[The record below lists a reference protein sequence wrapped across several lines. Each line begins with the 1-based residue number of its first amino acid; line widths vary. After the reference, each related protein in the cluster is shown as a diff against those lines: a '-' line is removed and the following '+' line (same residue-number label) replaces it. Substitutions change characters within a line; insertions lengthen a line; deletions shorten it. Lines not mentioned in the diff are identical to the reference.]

1 MLGCGDHEQRRLTDA
16 PLSAER
22 AGLAEGSA
30 AAAGGNWKLIGQT
43 AHGEPCARAT
53 APTATPSVTFPSTT
67 RAHAPTVGGRTAWQ
81 ASAIASSASVSRSRS
96 WNGRDPILKE
106 RIFGLGGAGA
116 QSRRGRQGILVVS
129 RRHADLLLTTLALS
143 LSTSQFP
150 YARLRQ
156 ENANRTRDR
165 PGIRASRRW
174 RVRRRSIL
182 ANHCGL
188 RQGGTG

>member
-1 MLGCGDHEQRRLTDA
+1 MRPSRLSVPGSRRDQPPLLGAIGSSLARPRMGNRARGLQRRRRRLALLSLRRRALTRL
-16 PLSAER
+16 PLE
-22 AGLAEGSA
+22 
-30 AAAGGNWKLIGQT
+30 
-43 AHGEPCARAT
+43 
-53 APTATPSVTFPSTT
+53 
-67 RAHAPTVGGRTAWQ
+67 GGRLGRPL
-81 ASAIASSASVSRSRS
+81 RSRAAPPFRALVLGT
-96 WNGRDPILKE
+96 GRDPILKE

-165 PGIRASRRW
+165 PGILASRRW

-182 ANHCGL
+182 ANHYGL